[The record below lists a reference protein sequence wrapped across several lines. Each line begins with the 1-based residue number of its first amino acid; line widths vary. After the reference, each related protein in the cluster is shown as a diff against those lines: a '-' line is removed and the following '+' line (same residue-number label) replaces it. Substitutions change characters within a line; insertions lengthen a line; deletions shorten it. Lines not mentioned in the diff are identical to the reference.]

1 MTVDVRLLCDPLHA
15 ESKDLLLWY
24 WLYLAVSKF
33 HYLVPVI
40 RVASC

>member
-1 MTVDVRLLCDPLHA
+1 
-15 ESKDLLLWY
+15 LWY